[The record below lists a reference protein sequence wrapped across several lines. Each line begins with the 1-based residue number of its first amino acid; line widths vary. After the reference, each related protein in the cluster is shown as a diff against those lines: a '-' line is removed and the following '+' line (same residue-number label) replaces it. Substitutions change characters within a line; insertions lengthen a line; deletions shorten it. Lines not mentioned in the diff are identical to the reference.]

1 VRYITRQVWNLNA
14 GGRCERAAR
23 WLSSRFRTS
32 SLLTLHW
39 RELDSNLRFR
49 ARAGSIFAR
58 EVRGRLFAGGR
69 WIRTFST
76 AARKPRISEAS
87 RASRMPLAPG
97 EGDVAKSRRSRLRCF
112 PQNGTA
118 PLVKVPAPSGPA
130 AFPLQDATVGSRNRG
145 AGQRDHQKHRFPAR
159 PSAVTSHLSPTRTC
173 DRTKARAAPEA
184 PALDQFDQELQV
196 GFDRTE
202 IDALGIPS
210 WHEWVVIVWEGDR
223 DAR

>member
-1 VRYITRQVWNLNA
+1 MKSRRFRSV
-14 GGRCERAAR
+14 GRPDDSSRLASAAR
-23 WLSSRFRTS
+23 GRPPPRQHPGTGSSTAEPMVRR
-32 SLLTLHW
+32 LTP
-39 RELDSNLRFR
+39 
-49 ARAGSIFAR
+49 
-58 EVRGRLFAGGR
+58 GGR

-173 DRTKARAAPEA
+173 DRTKARAPEA
-184 PALDQFDQELQV
+184 PAVTHLPPRV
-196 GFDRTE
+196 
-202 IDALGIPS
+202 DAQRKKGICEKVHT
-210 WHEWVVIVWEGDR
+210 WG
-223 DAR
+223 